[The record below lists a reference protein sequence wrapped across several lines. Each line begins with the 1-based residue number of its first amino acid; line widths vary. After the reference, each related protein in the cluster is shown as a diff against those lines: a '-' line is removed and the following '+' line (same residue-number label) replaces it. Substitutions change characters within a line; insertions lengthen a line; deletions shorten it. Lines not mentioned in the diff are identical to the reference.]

1 MSGHATVSADEVRAA
16 LTGPVPSLPTIFDRD
31 GAIDVDGLR
40 GFVDFVIA
48 GGSHAVMLTY
58 GDSLYSSLTDDEVA
72 EVTRVVADQ
81 AKGRALVVAADRMW
95 ATPKEVAFA
104 ESCRE
109 VGADVLMVLPPDW
122 AASCTVETL
131 AAHYAAVAE
140 RIPVM
145 VVTNYFLQRSDA
157 FGLEVLQ
164 ALADRVPNVTSVK
177 DDVCGAFAR
186 KMGLRFGD
194 RFALLSGGQ
203 KQNHLNAL
211 PYGCDGYLST
221 FMKFEPSI
229 AHEYWAAVQT
239 DRMHRAIAIVR
250 DLDIPLFD
258 CMMGFP
264 GGFDAAVHGALELF
278 GVAPRWRRP
287 PYHSLTDAEM
297 NRLRA
302 FFVERGLL

>member
-1 MSGHATVSADEVRAA
+1 MSRNATATADEIRAA

-31 GAIDVDGLR
+31 GAIDFDGLR
-40 GFVDFVIA
+40 GFVDFVIDA
-48 GGSHAVMLTY
+48 GSQAVMLTY

-72 EVTRVVADQ
+72 EVTCIVAEQTKD
-81 AKGRALVVAADRMW
+81 RALVVAADRMW

-104 ESCRE
+104 DYCCE

-131 AAHYAAVAE
+131 VAHYAAVAE

-157 FGLEVLQ
+157 FGLDVLQ

-194 RFALLSGGQ
+194 RFALISGGQ

-221 FMKFEPSI
+221 FMKFAPSV
-229 AHEYWAAVQT
+229 AQEYWAAIQT
-239 DRMHRAIAIVR
+239 DMMDRAMLIVR

-258 CMMGFP
+258 CMMTFP

-287 PYHSLTDAEM
+287 PYHSLTDQEM
-297 NRLRA
+297 DRLRA